1 MSTFTKNINM
11 EKPDPS
17 DFYDVGVHCE
27 NIEKIDKEFGKTI
40 PISKGGTGSG
50 TVAGALKNL
59 GLYTPVNLLKLHY
72 WSKHEGKP
80 SIIETERENLIIS
93 SKNSASISSPY
104 SYVEYADSMQFR
116 NGKIKLVN
124 PSIVLV
130 SSTNKCDIL
139 TGKYIH
145 EHKTGRYYKV
155 HSDSVGKETT
165 VGTTTTYELTKTTE
179 LTVENEKI
187 GYVVSEQSDKY
198 PLYGSSNGYWYEYC
212 GQIGDK

>member
-17 DFYDVGVHCE
+17 DFYDVAVYGG

-40 PISKGGTGSG
+40 PISKGGTGSE

-59 GLYTPVNLLKLHY
+59 GLYTPVNLLNLHY

-80 SIIETERENLIIS
+80 TLIEEEKENLIIS
-93 SKNSASISSPY
+93 SKNTASINSAY

-130 SSTNKCDIL
+130 SSTNECNIL
-139 TGKYIH
+139 TGKYIR
-145 EHKTGRYYKV
+145 EHMTGRYYKV
-155 HSDSVGKETT
+155 HSDSVGKKTT
-165 VGTTTTYELTKTTE
+165 VGTATTYSLTATTE